1 MCNRRLILISVIVP
15 IYHVEQFINRC
26 ANSLFNQSL
35 NEHIEYIFVDDASP
49 DNSVEIIKECLG
61 LYPQLRNRVTILSH
75 LVNRGL
81 PAARNTGLEK
91 ATGEYIYHCDSD
103 DFLEPDALEE
113 MYKKAKEHEADIVWC
128 DWFLSFER
136 NERYMKQPCY
146 DTPTEA
152 LKGLLSGAMK
162 YNVWNKL
169 VRRELY
175 VENHIA
181 FPSGH
186 GMGEDMIMIQLFACA
201 RKVAYLP
208 KALYHYVRFNANGF
222 TQVSNRMD
230 EQKLEDLRYNTLR
243 TVQFIQLKMGDQLK
257 QELAFFQLEAKF
269 PFLISDDKESY
280 QRWTNWFPEVN
291 TYIMQNRN
299 ISFRSRFLQYM
310 ASKGQFWYV
319 WLYYRLFIKF
329 IYGVL
334 YK

>member
-1 MCNRRLILISVIVP
+1 MIKVSVIIPV
-15 IYHVEQFINRC
+15 YKVESFIERC
-26 ANSLFNQSL
+26 IRSLMEQTLQEVEF
-35 NEHIEYIFVDDASP
+35 IIVDDCSP
-49 DNSVEIIKECLG
+49 DKSIPIAKNCVESYSYRK
-61 LYPQLRNRVTILSH
+61 VFILTH
-75 LVNRGL
+75 PVNLGL
-81 PAARNTGLEK
+81 PAARNTGMEK

-103 DFLEPDALEE
+103 DFLEPDALKE

-152 LKGLLSGAMK
+152 LKGMLSGAMK

-175 VENHIA
+175 KENHIT

-186 GMGEDMIMIQLFACA
+186 GMGEDMTMIQLFACA
-201 RKVAYLP
+201 QKVSYLP

-222 TQVSNRMD
+222 TQIGNRMD
-230 EQKLEDLRYNTLR
+230 EQKLEDLRYNTLH

-269 PFLISDDKESY
+269 PFLLSDDRESY
-280 QRWTNWFPEVN
+280 KRWTNWFPEAN
-291 TYIMQNRN
+291 SYIMQNRN

-310 ASKGQFWYV
+310 ASQGQFWYV

-334 YK
+334 YR

>member
-1 MCNRRLILISVIVP
+1 MIKVSVIIPV
-15 IYHVEQFINRC
+15 YKVESFIERC
-26 ANSLFNQSL
+26 IRLLMEQTLQEVEF
-35 NEHIEYIFVDDASP
+35 IIVDDCSP
-49 DNSVEIIKECLG
+49 DKSSSIVKSCIEGYPYRKVSII
-61 LYPQLRNRVTILSH
+61 TH
-75 LVNRGL
+75 LVNLGL

-91 ATGEYIYHCDSD
+91 ATGEYIFHCDSD

-146 DTPTEA
+146 DTPTDA

-175 VENHIA
+175 TENHIT

-186 GMGEDMIMIQLFACA
+186 GMGEDMTMIQLFACA
-201 RKVAYLP
+201 RKVSYLP

-222 TQVSNRMD
+222 TQVGNRMD

-243 TVQFIQLKMGDQLK
+243 TVRFIQFKMGDRLK
-257 QELAFFQLEAKF
+257 QELTFFQLEAKF
-269 PFLISDDKESY
+269 PFLLSDDKESY
-280 QRWTNWFPEVN
+280 KRWTNWFPEVN